1 MFEIVLISTQVWSV
15 NNVKK
20 SQFFHNM
27 TPLPPLPQLFH
38 TNRLLSILLKYS
50 ALENEAKLSRQQ
62 WVIWLISAQAQ

>member
-27 TPLPPLPQLFH
+27 PPPPLPQLFH

>member
-27 TPLPPLPQLFH
+27 PPPPQSFH

>member
-27 TPLPPLPQLFH
+27 TPPQSFH

>member
-1 MFEIVLISTQVWSV
+1 MFELVLISTQVWSV

-20 SQFFHNM
+20 SQFQ
-27 TPLPPLPQLFH
+27 PFH

>member
-1 MFEIVLISTQVWSV
+1 MFELVLISTQVWSV
-15 NNVKK
+15 NNKI

-27 TPLPPLPQLFH
+27 THPQSFH

>member
-27 TPLPPLPQLFH
+27 TPPHQSFH

-62 WVIWLISAQAQ
+62 WVIWLISTQAQ